1 MLDETQVRTA
11 LKDVAALVQAD
22 GGDIEFVRMDPA
34 SGAVE
39 LRLDVTS
46 SNCVECILPKALLED
61 IAGDIMRRSVPSIA
75 SVTVDD
81 PREHP
86 DFVPGDH

>member
-1 MLDETQVRTA
+1 MPEESEVRTA
-11 LKDVAALVQAD
+11 LVDVAALVQAD
-22 GGDIEFVRMDPA
+22 GGDLEFVSLDPA
-34 SGAVE
+34 SGVVA

-61 IAGDIMRRSVPSIA
+61 IAGEMLRRSVPSVA
-75 SVTVDD
+75 GVTVDD

-86 DFVPGDH
+86 DFVAPSH